1 MTAFKPAQTQRD
13 FIRDNLD
20 TSEKDIDALQ
30 KVWSDKQK
38 VHEMSIPETKRRN
51 RQKVQR
57 VITPEQR
64 TALDEEY
71 YGFFRGAVGQ
81 KTLWTSFNENNERQ
95 KASLSDD
102 NKSAW
107 VPWRTL
113 QLYVSEQSTN
123 QLMRDAK
130 EPARSLAIVPRPNN
144 MIFLKNCQIDSIVLR
159 NASDGRH
166 AYIVNMVDV
175 YTRYSWQRSIMLNN
189 QLQFD
194 QRSTVRAVQE
204 IIDSIRDKY
213 GPDAIPPGSKWQ
225 TDLGPEYRSSN
236 PDDDGN

>member
-30 KVWSDKQK
+30 KVWSDKQT
-38 VHEMSIPETKRRN
+38 VHEMSIPESKRRN
-51 RQKVQR
+51 RKKVER
-57 VITPEQR
+57 TVTPEQR
-64 TALDEEY
+64 KALDEEY

-130 EPARSLAIVPRPNN
+130 TPSKSLAIVPSKSNIHYRQFKLLAEQPN
-144 MIFLKNCQIDSIVLR
+144 SG
-159 NASDGRH
+159 S
-166 AYIVNMVDV
+166 Y
-175 YTRYSWQRSIMLNN
+175 
-189 QLQFD
+189 
-194 QRSTVRAVQE
+194 
-204 IIDSIRDKY
+204 Y
-213 GPDAIPPGSKWQ
+213 GS
-225 TDLGPEYRSSN
+225 ER
-236 PDDDGN
+236 

>member
-1 MTAFKPAQTQRD
+1 VRK
-13 FIRDNLD
+13 I
-20 TSEKDIDALQ
+20 
-30 KVWSDKQK
+30 KQK

-64 TALDEEY
+64 KALDEEY

-113 QLYVSEQSTN
+113 QLW
-123 QLMRDAK
+123 RAH
-130 EPARSLAIVPRPNN
+130 ARRLG
-144 MIFLKNCQIDSIVLR
+144 LLR
-159 NASDGRH
+159 RSRGFERLGSVRRVRYMAEVASKRNGKS
-166 AYIVNMVDV
+166 V
-175 YTRYSWQRSIMLNN
+175 
-189 QLQFD
+189 
-194 QRSTVRAVQE
+194 
-204 IIDSIRDKY
+204 
-213 GPDAIPPGSKWQ
+213 
-225 TDLGPEYRSSN
+225 
-236 PDDDGN
+236 